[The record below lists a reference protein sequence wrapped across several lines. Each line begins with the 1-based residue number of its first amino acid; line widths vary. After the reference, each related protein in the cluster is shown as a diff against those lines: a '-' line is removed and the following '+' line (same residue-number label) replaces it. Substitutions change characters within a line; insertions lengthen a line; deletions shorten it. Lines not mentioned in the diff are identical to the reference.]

1 MKKIKVSEASGPV
14 LDWLVATAEGHR
26 ISLSRNW
33 YSAQDEESFS
43 MKMSWKRDDAPDS
56 VHWWAGQRYSPSTD
70 WSQGGPIIETKIDC
84 LRKRS
89 KAEEA
94 SLAYPNPNF
103 KFKAEIFAD
112 IDGYFCAFG
121 PTPLIAGLRCFVVSR
136 LGETV
141 EVPGELT

>member
-1 MKKIKVSEASGPV
+1 MKVKTQNLIGPALNLAV
-14 LDWLVATAEGHR
+14 ALCKGKGIEFEDPSDPWLTVDGIADQPLHSYT
-26 ISLSRNW
+26 
-33 YSAQDEESFS
+33 
-43 MKMSWKRDDAPDS
+43 
-56 VHWWAGQRYSPSTD
+56 PSTD

-94 SLAYPNPNF
+94 SLAHPNPNF

-121 PTPLIAGLRCFVVSR
+121 PTPLIAAMRCYLVSN
-136 LGETV
+136 LGEEI
-141 EVPGELT
+141 EVPDELS

>member
-1 MKKIKVSEASGPV
+1 MKIKVSEASGPV
-14 LDWLVATAEGHR
+14 LDWLVATLEG
-26 ISLSRNW
+26 W
-33 YSAQDEESFS
+33 DY
-43 MKMSWKRDDAPDS
+43 DDITNATKPD
-56 VHWWAGQRYSPSTD
+56 RRKKYSTD

-94 SLAYPNPNF
+94 SLAHPNPNF

-121 PTPLIAGLRCFVVSR
+121 PTPLIAAMRCYVASE
-136 LGETV
+136 LGEEV
-141 EVPGELT
+141 EVPDELS

>member
-1 MKKIKVSEASGPV
+1 MKIKVSEASGPV
-14 LDWLVATAEGHR
+14 LDWMVAKANGASADALESYVDGLRCADEGD
-26 ISLSRNW
+26 
-33 YSAQDEESFS
+33 YC
-43 MKMSWKRDDAPDS
+43 
-56 VHWWAGQRYSPSTD
+56 TD

-141 EVPGELT
+141 EVPEELT

>member
-1 MKKIKVSEASGPV
+1 MKVRVSEATNIQ
-14 LDWLVATAEGHR
+14 LNWMVAK
-26 ISLSRNW
+26 
-33 YSAQDEESFS
+33 AQGIEVIYH
-43 MKMSWKRDDAPDS
+43 DDGITRCVMRKVARGQY
-56 VHWWAGQRYSPSTD
+56 AGRFNPTTD

-94 SLAYPNPNF
+94 SLAHPNPNF

-121 PTPLIAGLRCFVVSR
+121 PTPLIAAMRCYVASR
-136 LGETV
+136 LGEEV
-141 EVPGELT
+141 EVPEELK

>member
-1 MKKIKVSEASGPV
+1 MKVKVSEATKNQLNWMVAVVFVTDACIFRIVNGEV
-14 LDWLVATAEGHR
+14 FDRLGLVWRPT
-26 ISLSRNW
+26 
-33 YSAQDEESFS
+33 
-43 MKMSWKRDDAPDS
+43 
-56 VHWWAGQRYSPSTD
+56 TD

-94 SLAYPNPNF
+94 SLAHPNPNF

-121 PTPLIAGLRCFVVSR
+121 PTPLIAAMRCYVASK
-136 LGETV
+136 LGEEV
-141 EVPGELT
+141 EVPNELA